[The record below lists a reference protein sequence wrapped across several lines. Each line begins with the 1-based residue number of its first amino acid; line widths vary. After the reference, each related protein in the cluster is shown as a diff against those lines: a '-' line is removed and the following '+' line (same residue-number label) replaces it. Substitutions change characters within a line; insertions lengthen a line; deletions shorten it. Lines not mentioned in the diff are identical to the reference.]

1 VSAATAP
8 PGGGRPGAG
17 GDDDHMKNREQG
29 EDDRPERD
37 GAAAPRAI
45 LAVRWTLRGRVQGV
59 GFRYFTRGVARELGL
74 AGRVRNLHTGHVEI
88 EAAGEP
94 ELVEELRRLVRR
106 GPPGALVI
114 EVREEILPAGTGWD
128 SFEIDH

>member
-1 VSAATAP
+1 VSAPQGA
-8 PGGGRPGAG
+8 PGGGQSDGGGEEEVGERAAG
-17 GDDDHMKNREQG
+17 E
-29 EDDRPERD
+29 
-37 GAAAPRAI
+37 APRTI

-59 GFRYFTRGVARELGL
+59 GFRYFIRGVARELGL

-114 EVREEILPAGTGWD
+114 ELREEILPAGTGWD
-128 SFEIDH
+128 SFEIDR